1 MREGNKIAQE
11 RILQYLKQETLKHGY
26 PPSVREIC
34 AALDMKSTSTVHNH
48 LKALERDGYIRRD
61 PTKPRAIEIAGMALR
76 ETVAVPVVGRVAA
89 GAPILAAENIEDYFS
104 LPTEFTHDSDC
115 FMLTVKGDSM
125 IEAGILEGDR
135 LLVWRQSSA
144 LNGEI
149 VIALLQDEATVKR
162 YFREKDCIR
171 LQPENHTMEPILVK
185 DVVILGKVIGLVRE
199 IR

>member
-1 MREGNKIAQE
+1 MRDGDKIAQE
-11 RILQYLKQETLKHGY
+11 RLLHYLKQETLKHGY

-104 LPTEFTHDSDC
+104 LPTEFT
-115 FMLTVKGDSM
+115 VKGDSM

-135 LLVWRQSSA
+135 LLVRRQSSA

-162 YFREKDCIR
+162 YYREKDCIR